1 MERGGRSEGASQAA
15 ELALVPV
22 GRSEQKSSKG
32 NQRDGSGPGK
42 ESTHSGQ
49 LELEDIPDRPVGRP
63 EVLGPKQLEP
73 LFNEEQVR
81 QAEEL
86 EASAPMLQ
94 DRRKTSLASEGTG
107 WEGGLRREDH
117 GGAHQEL
124 EVRARKGSGVTPLG
138 STGFS
143 YARANGFPFRFQ
155 PHAVLGGG
163 SNEDAGAAATRS
175 HGVVT
180 DHEVVAGR
188 ER

>member
-1 MERGGRSEGASQAA
+1 MSSMERGSRSGEASQAA

-22 GRSEQKSSKG
+22 GRSEQKSSNG
-32 NQRDGSGPGK
+32 NQRDGSGPGQ

-138 STGFS
+138 STCRQWAS
-143 YARANGFPFRFQ
+143 RFLQ
-155 PHAVLGGG
+155 RWFLLRQGQWVSLQVSTPC
-163 SNEDAGAAATRS
+163 SS
-175 HGVVT
+175 
-180 DHEVVAGR
+180 GR
-188 ER
+188 RIK

>member
-1 MERGGRSEGASQAA
+1 MSSMERGSRSGEASQAA

-22 GRSEQKSSKG
+22 GRSEQKSSNG
-32 NQRDGSGPGK
+32 NQRDGSGPGQ

-117 GGAHQEL
+117 GGAPQEL
-124 EVRARKGSGVTPLG
+124 EVRARKGSGVTFLG
-138 STGFS
+138 STGGG
-143 YARANGFPFRFQ
+143 ARDEILHSTGC
-155 PHAVLGGG
+155 
-163 SNEDAGAAATRS
+163 EDHRKDFENYWT
-175 HGVVT
+175 VQ
-180 DHEVVAGR
+180 
-188 ER
+188 